1 MGRQLVQDWADAWIA
16 ELATRQHGVVAW
28 FQLRDAGIS
37 RGLVDFRL
45 AERRLH
51 PVYRGVYAV
60 GHRALSP
67 EGRMLAA
74 VLALGPTAVLSH
86 RSAAEHWGLLRG
98 ASSVTHVTVP
108 GRGTRTRRPGIVVH
122 RTPETSAET
131 LRAIPT
137 TTVART
143 LLDLAATAPRRTL
156 DRAIEGAEVLRL
168 FDLAALEPLL
178 TERRPGVRALRAAL
192 AAYDDAPT
200 RSELER
206 RFLDLCSEHGL
217 PRPLVNVPV
226 AGHVVDFLWPEQR
239 VIVETDGLEW
249 HSARGARARDHDRD
263 ADLTLAGYRP
273 QHVNWRQVVH
283 EPAKLAAL
291 VRRLL
296 DGP

>member
-28 FQLRDAGIS
+28 FQLRAAGIS
-37 RGLVDFRL
+37 RGCVDFRL

-51 PVYRGVYAV
+51 LVHRGVYAV

-67 EGRMLAA
+67 EGRLLAA
-74 VLALGPTAVLSH
+74 VLALGPNAVLSH

-98 ASSVTHVTVP
+98 TASATHVTVP
-108 GRGTRTRRPGIVVH
+108 GRGTLARRRGIIVH
-122 RTPETSAET
+122 RTADVARET
-131 LRAIPT
+131 LGAIPVT
-137 TTVART
+137 PVART
-143 LLDLAATAPRRTL
+143 LLDLAATTPLRTL
-156 DRAIEGAEVLRL
+156 NRAIERAEVLQL
-168 FDLAALEPLL
+168 FDLGALEPLL
-178 TERRPGVRALRAAL
+178 AERRPGVRALRAAL
-192 AAYDDAPT
+192 AVYDDAPT

-206 RFLDLCSEHGL
+206 RFLELCDEHGL

-239 VIVETDGLEW
+239 VIIETDGLEW

-263 ADLTLAGYRP
+263 ADLVLADYRP

-283 EPAKLAAL
+283 EPAKLAHL

-296 DGP
+296 SAP